1 MSCKVIKPM
10 ELKES
15 FERWHCCSGVTNEH
29 NAKETSEIMTNRARG
44 IPGAKGNHGKGKERE
59 NTSGMMELSRDPNT
73 DCGSI
78 RLI

>member
-1 MSCKVIKPM
+1 M
-10 ELKES
+10 
-15 FERWHCCSGVTNEH
+15 
-29 NAKETSEIMTNRARG
+29 NATQARG

-59 NTSGMMELSRDPNT
+59 NTSGMMELSRAPNT